1 MIEEKQLGG
10 NEMPENRSES
20 IIVNQMLNR
29 RIVYAVNKAISDDI
43 PQMIRENR
51 LETNNRHIFASGDYI
66 NENLRKHVVK
76 DEIELIPF
84 KRYAWEGRIL
94 ADRVN
99 KITYTICTHQTL
111 RTVIRKNRNRPHY
124 LQSILYAENGDCQ
137 GTPKQITL
145 GDFFP
150 GMVPTQ
156 FEDEELNQDFEKI
169 MQGSITKAD
178 GYKHYIVVYT
188 AEHHEITEIEMLLL
202 DKDFAEVDRISLME
216 YVNPDF
222 ASLTEM
228 EYSVSESVGG
238 DVKETR
244 SLSLK
249 LKPGVKPALRA
260 MEENA

>member
-1 MIEEKQLGG
+1 
-10 NEMPENRSES
+10 MPENRSES

-29 RIVYAVNKAISDDI
+29 KIVYAVNKAVSDDV

-51 LETNNRHIFASGDYI
+51 LETNNRHIFATGDYI

-76 DEIELIPF
+76 EKIELIPF
-84 KRYAWEGRIL
+84 NRYAWEGRIL
-94 ADRVN
+94 VDRAN
-99 KITYTICTHQTL
+99 RITYTISTHQTL
-111 RTVIRKNRNRPHY
+111 KTVIRKNRNRPHY

-145 GDFFP
+145 GDFYP
-150 GMVPTQ
+150 GMMPTS
-156 FEDEELNQDFEKI
+156 FENEELEQDFENI
-169 MQGSITKAD
+169 MQGSIAKTD

-188 AEHHEITEIEMLLL
+188 AEHRQITEIEMLLL
-202 DKDFAEVDRISLME
+202 DKDFAEVDKINLME

-228 EYSVSESVGG
+228 EYSVAESVNV
-238 DVKETR
+238 DMEEVKP
-244 SLSLK
+244 LPLK

-260 MEENA
+260 MEEKA